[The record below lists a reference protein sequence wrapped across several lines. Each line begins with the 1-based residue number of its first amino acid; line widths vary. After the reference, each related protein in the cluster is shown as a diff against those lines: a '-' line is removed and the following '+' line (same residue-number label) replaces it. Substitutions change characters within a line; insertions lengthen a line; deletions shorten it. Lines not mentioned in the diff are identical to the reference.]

1 MRNNRLMT
9 GTICAAI
16 LGAMIT
22 FHAYGD
28 TIAAGNYSAPVET
41 QAVTAEAE
49 VSVEVEES
57 SSAEDSYTEDLSTE
71 NSSAESFSEENAYT
85 GNSSTQ
91 NSSTEGVTGE
101 TGSDTSGTLIDTSDL
116 FSDRDLE
123 QAADLAGAE
132 HVTVE
137 DGQTVTVKTAGVYV
151 LSGTAANAQVVVEAG
166 DEDKVQLVLDGVTMT
181 NDSSP
186 CIYVKNADKV
196 FVTTASGSENTL
208 TVSGS
213 FTDDGTTSTD
223 AVIFSKDD
231 LVLNGTGTLTVSS
244 SENGITSKDDLKV
257 TGGTLKITCAADAL
271 EANDSI
277 RIADGTIEITS
288 SKDGLHAE
296 NEEDNTI
303 GYVYIGG
310 GSLTV
315 NAADDAVH
323 ATTIVQVDGGTLNLT
338 AAEGIEGTY
347 ILLNSGSVTIAAS
360 DDGINAGQ
368 KSNISTPT
376 VEING
381 GELTITMGSGDT
393 DAIDSNGNLLLNGGT
408 LDLTA
413 QSPFDYDGTAQNN
426 GATII
431 VNGTQTDTITNQMM
445 GGGMR
450 GGMGGGNFSADGS
463 GEMQGNFKRGG
474 AAAGNWQG
482 GGSSSDGSGE
492 VQGNFKRGGA
502 ADNRQGGGSSGF
514 GNHGP
519 VHRDEAFNEAFSSGS
534 T

>member
-9 GTICAAI
+9 GAICAGI
-16 LGAMIT
+16 LAAMIT
-22 FHAYGD
+22 FHVYGD
-28 TIAAGNYSAPVET
+28 TAAAENRSAEIET
-41 QAVTAEAE
+41 QTVTVTGEAGENASAELSAE
-49 VSVEVEES
+49 EIVIEDSAAEENSAEKNSEDEFITEQTSGDENFAEETITEQTSGDES
-57 SSAEDSYTEDLSTE
+57 SSDA
-71 NSSAESFSEENAYT
+71 
-85 GNSSTQ
+85 
-91 NSSTEGVTGE
+91 
-101 TGSDTSGTLIDTSDL
+101 SGTVLDTSDL

-123 QAADLAGAE
+123 QTADLAGAE

-151 LSGTAANAQVVVEAG
+151 ISGTAANAQIVVEAG

-181 NDSSP
+181 NDSTP

-196 FVTTASGSENTL
+196 FVTTASGSENAL
-208 TVSGS
+208 TVSGT
-213 FTDDGTTSTD
+213 FTDDGTTHTD
-223 AVIFSKDD
+223 AVIFSRDD
-231 LVLNGTGTLTVSS
+231 LVLNGTGALTVSS
-244 SENGITSKDDLKV
+244 TENGISSKDDLKV

-277 RIADGTIEITS
+277 RIADGTIEIIS

-296 NEEDNTI
+296 NDEDNTV

-315 NAADDAVH
+315 DAADDAVH
-323 ATTIVQVDGGTLNLT
+323 ATTILQVDGGSLNLT
-338 AAEGIEGTY
+338 AAEGLEGTY
-347 ILLNSGSVTIAAS
+347 IRLNSGSISIAAS
-360 DDGINAGQ
+360 DDGINAGK
-368 KSNISTPT
+368 KSTISTPT

-381 GELTITMGSGDT
+381 GELSITMGSGDT

-408 LDLTA
+408 LNLTA

-445 GGGMR
+445 GGGGMH
-450 GGMGGGNFSADGS
+450 GGMGGGMRGGNFSAGDS

-474 AAAGNWQG
+474 AAADSWQ
-482 GGSSSDGSGE
+482 
-492 VQGNFKRGGA
+492 R
-502 ADNRQGGGSSGF
+502 GGSSGF

-519 VHRDEAFNEAFSSGS
+519 MHRDEEFSTGIN
-534 T
+534 